1 MFQIL
6 QRVCSRAIK
15 ENLYEEILVYNVT
28 RIMKKWFW
36 GSKLPP
42 DMCSLIYG
50 PY

>member
-28 RIMKKWFW
+28 RIMRNGF
-36 GSKLPP
+36 GDLSFRRI
-42 DMCSLIYG
+42 CAV
-50 PY
+50 